1 MGIISQIPVTVGPL
15 VARVHLDPAAN
26 EIGGDVRL
34 EVGERQQEIGLQ
46 REDLVDGRRPYLQ
59 WNPIAKRPRN
69 GEMA

>member
-46 REDLVDGRRPYLQ
+46 REDLVDGR
-59 WNPIAKRPRN
+59 
-69 GEMA
+69 